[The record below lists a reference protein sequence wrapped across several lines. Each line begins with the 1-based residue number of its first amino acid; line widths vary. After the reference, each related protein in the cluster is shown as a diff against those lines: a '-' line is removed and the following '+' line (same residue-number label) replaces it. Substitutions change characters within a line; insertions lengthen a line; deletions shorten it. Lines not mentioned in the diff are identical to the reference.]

1 MTLWIYLGPWWGGLG
16 LELGILEISSTPYD
30 LPVDSVGLNSPL
42 DPGMLE
48 AFSIITKSPTEC
60 WEHTGSPRNGVPFA
74 RLSYGAALLVM
85 GRRSWLWGSAPG
97 YGAALSSQQRAHK
110 EPDLKPVA
118 FWSGVK

>member
-1 MTLWIYLGPWWGGLG
+1 MTLWIYLGLWWGGLG

-60 WEHTGSPRNGVPFA
+60 WEHTGSPRNGVP
-74 RLSYGAALLVM
+74 LHGSPM
-85 GRRSWLWGSAPG
+85 GQPSWLWGGAPG
-97 YGAALSSQQRAHK
+97 YGAALLAMGQLSAPSK
-110 EPDLKPVA
+110 GLIKSPT
-118 FWSGVK
+118 